1 MSSIRVA
8 GILWVLLTVVGFSAS
23 AQHQAMQY
31 FRQNDQRG
39 INVFETKKD
48 DTTSFNHL
56 KVKVG
61 GNFEQSYQM
70 LRDKNTALSSTET
83 GFTGDVNNLI
93 PPVRIISMSWKIK
106 TWRMGP

>member
-1 MSSIRVA
+1 MTSIRVA
-8 GILWVLLTVVGFSAS
+8 GILWVLLTMVGFSAS

-31 FRQNDQRG
+31 FRPNDQRG

-70 LRDKNTALSSTET
+70 LRDKNTALPLTEVESV
-83 GFTGDVNNLI
+83 GEPYQAVDV
-93 PPVRIISMSWKIK
+93 PVIA
-106 TWRMGP
+106 GL